1 MNDRPEEL
9 SPKELSEVYDR
20 AHWVRPQVS
29 QPSSPWTVVLG
40 VGGAFVIGLAVF
52 TSLSHAREA
61 KASTPIPAV
70 ASTAPP
76 AWAPGLQKIM
86 DRPTA
91 PPQIAV
97 APVPPPVV
105 APQPVLPPPSQT
117 DLPETHWKA
126 PAVIVDLSEQPSAA
140 PAAFRLAQAGAPA
153 PAGPAATGVAGA
165 PESASAAEERFAA
178 RVSGAAAETARAT
191 QMRDVSRVV
200 PQGFVIPAVLETAI
214 DSDLPGS
221 VRAVV
226 SRDVRGFDGTQVL
239 IPRGSK
245 LIGQYKS
252 AAAIGQTR
260 AFVVWSRII
269 TPTGVS
275 IDVGSPATDRLGRG
289 GLEGK
294 ADTHFF
300 QRFGSSILLSV
311 ISGGIDAVASRNGG
325 TTNALVIGSPTQ
337 AQNVASIA
345 LQKQIDIPTTIK
357 VAQGAPVQVS
367 VARDLDFS
375 GVAPVGR

>member
-1 MNDRPEEL
+1 MTQTPPNKDLGDL
-9 SPKELSEVYDR
+9 SPVYERSEW
-20 AHWVRPQVS
+20 ARPQVS

-40 VGGAFVIGLAVF
+40 VAGAGLLGALVF
-52 TSLSHAREA
+52 TSLSSARGA
-61 KASTPIPAV
+61 HASTV
-70 ASTAPP
+70 TTTTTSSAPP
-76 AWAPGLQKIM
+76 AWTPALQALMAQKDAKPPPAAP
-86 DRPTA
+86 
-91 PPQIAV
+91 
-97 APVPPPVV
+97 APVS
-105 APQPVLPPPSQT
+105 APAAPTNTAQPTPADP
-117 DLPETHWKA
+117 PETHWRA
-126 PAVIVDLSEQPSAA
+126 PAVVVDLSEAQTA
-140 PAAFRLAQAGAPA
+140 PAFRLAQAPGAPGAPA
-153 PAGPAATGVAGA
+153 APGAAPVGEGGPN
-165 PESASAAEERFAA
+165 AEERFAA
-178 RVSGAAAETARAT
+178 RVSGASNDTARAS
-191 QMRDVSRVV
+191 QMRDVSRVI

-226 SRDVRGFDGTQVL
+226 SRDVRGFDGSQVL

-300 QRFGSSILLSV
+300 ERFGSAILLSV
-311 ISGGIDAVASRNGG
+311 ISGGIDALARGG
-325 TTNALVIGSPTQ
+325 SNNTALVIGSPAQ
-337 AQNVASIA
+337 AQNVAAIA
-345 LQKQIDIPTTIK
+345 LQKQIDIPTTIR
-357 VAQGAPVQVS
+357 VAQGQPVQVS

-375 GVAPVGR
+375 GVAPVR

>member
-1 MNDRPEEL
+1 MTPNDQTPDAL
-9 SPKELSEVYDR
+9 SPVYERSE
-20 AHWVRPQVS
+20 WVRPQVS

-40 VGGAFVIGLAVF
+40 VASAGLLGALVF
-52 TSLSHAREA
+52 TSLSSARDA
-61 KASTPIPAV
+61 QASTV
-70 ASTAPP
+70 AKVPEAAGPP
-76 AWAPGLQKIM
+76 AWHPALQALMAQQTAAPPPAVQAPVSAPAA
-86 DRPTA
+86 PTA
-91 PPQIAV
+91 QPTPPD
-97 APVPPPVV
+97 P
-105 APQPVLPPPSQT
+105 
-117 DLPETHWKA
+117 PETHWRA
-126 PAVIVDLSEQPSAA
+126 PAVVVDLSEAQTA
-140 PAAFRLAQAGAPA
+140 PAFRLAQGQP
-153 PAGPAATGVAGA
+153 PAGPGAAPLAEGG
-165 PESASAAEERFAA
+165 PNAEERFAA
-178 RVSGAAAETARAT
+178 RVSGGGADPARAR

-226 SRDVRGFDGTQVL
+226 SRDVRGFDGSQVL

-300 QRFGSSILLSV
+300 ERFGSAILLSV
-311 ISGGIDAVASRNGG
+311 VSGGIDALARGG
-325 TTNALVIGSPTQ
+325 SNNTALVIGSPAQ
-337 AQNVASIA
+337 AQNVAAIA
-345 LQKQIDIPTTIK
+345 LQKQIDIPTTIR
-357 VAQGAPVQVS
+357 VAQGQPVQVS

-375 GVAPVGR
+375 GVAPVR

>member
-1 MNDRPEEL
+1 
-9 SPKELSEVYDR
+9 
-20 AHWVRPQVS
+20 
-29 QPSSPWTVVLG
+29 
-40 VGGAFVIGLAVF
+40 
-52 TSLSHAREA
+52 
-61 KASTPIPAV
+61 V
-70 ASTAPP
+70 A
-76 AWAPGLQKIM
+76 
-86 DRPTA
+86 
-91 PPQIAV
+91 
-97 APVPPPVV
+97 
-105 APQPVLPPPSQT
+105 
-117 DLPETHWKA
+117 ETHWRA
-126 PAVIVDLSEQPSAA
+126 PAVVVDLSD
-140 PAAFRLAQAGAPA
+140 PAASAVPAQFRLAQAGAPA
-153 PAGPAATGVAGA
+153 PGAAAPGPAGA
-165 PESASAAEERFAA
+165 PESAAAAEERFAA
-178 RVSGAAAETARAT
+178 RVAGAGAETAHAT

-226 SRDVRGFDGTQVL
+226 SRDVRGFDGTQIL

-300 QRFGSSILLSV
+300 ERFGSAILLSV
-311 ISGGIDAVASRNGG
+311 VSGGIDALSRGG
-325 TTNALVIGSPTQ
+325 SNNTALVIGSPAQ
-337 AQNVASIA
+337 AQNVAAIA
-345 LQKQIDIPTTIK
+345 LQKQIDIPTTIR
-357 VAQGAPVQVS
+357 VAQGQPVQVS
-367 VARDLDFS
+367 VARDLDFA
-375 GVAPVGR
+375 GVAPVR

>member
-1 MNDRPEEL
+1 MTDQP
-9 SPKELSEVYDR
+9 PKTRDNLSEVYDR

-40 VGGAFVIGLAVF
+40 VGGACMIGLAVF

-61 KASTPIPAV
+61 RASTPAAPVSA
-70 ASTAPP
+70 ASP

-86 DRPTA
+86 AQSSA
-91 PPQIAV
+91 PPPAA
-97 APVPPPVV
+97 APTPPPPVA
-105 APQPVLPPPSQT
+105 APQPALPPPSQT

-126 PAVIVDLSEQPSAA
+126 PAVVVDLSEQPTAA
-140 PAAFRLAQAGAPA
+140 PAQFRLAQAGAPT
-153 PAGPAATGVAGA
+153 PGAAATTGVAGA

-178 RVSGAAAETARAT
+178 RVAGAGAETARAT

-294 ADTHFF
+294 ADSHFF
-300 QRFGSSILLSV
+300 ERFGSSILLSV

>member
-1 MNDRPEEL
+1 MTPNDQTPL
-9 SPKELSEVYDR
+9 DASPVYERSE
-20 AHWVRPQVS
+20 WVRPQVS

-40 VGGAFVIGLAVF
+40 VAGAGLLGVMVF
-52 TSLSHAREA
+52 TSLSSARGA
-61 KASTPIPAV
+61 HASTV
-70 ASTAPP
+70 STTTTASGPP
-76 AWAPGLQKIM
+76 AWHPALQALM
-86 DRPTA
+86 A
-91 PPQIAV
+91 QQSA
-97 APVPPPVV
+97 
-105 APQPVLPPPSQT
+105 LPPPAVQAPVYAPAAPT
-117 DLPETHWKA
+117 AQPTPPDPPETHWRA
-126 PAVIVDLSEQPSAA
+126 PAVVVDLSEAQTA
-140 PAAFRLAQAGAPA
+140 PAFRLAQAQGPTVPGATPA
-153 PAGPAATGVAGA
+153 DSGPNAD
-165 PESASAAEERFAA
+165 ERFAA
-178 RVSGAAAETARAT
+178 RIAGASTDTARAR
-191 QMRDVSRVV
+191 QMRDVSRVI

-226 SRDVRGFDGTQVL
+226 SRDVRGFDGSQVL

-252 AAAIGQTR
+252 AAAVGQTR

-300 QRFGSSILLSV
+300 ERFGSAILLSV
-311 ISGGIDAVASRNGG
+311 VSGGIDALARGG
-325 TTNALVIGSPTQ
+325 SNNTALVIGSPAQ
-337 AQNVASIA
+337 AQNVAAIA
-345 LQKQIDIPTTIK
+345 LQKQIDIPTTIR
-357 VAQGAPVQVS
+357 VAQGQPVQVS

-375 GVAPVGR
+375 GVAPVR

>member
-1 MNDRPEEL
+1 M
-9 SPKELSEVYDR
+9 
-20 AHWVRPQVS
+20 
-29 QPSSPWTVVLG
+29 PSVN
-40 VGGAFVIGLAVF
+40 
-52 TSLSHAREA
+52 
-61 KASTPIPAV
+61 
-70 ASTAPP
+70 TAP
-76 AWAPGLQKIM
+76 A
-86 DRPTA
+86 RPLD
-91 PPQIAV
+91 PPEQ
-97 APVPPPVV
+97 
-105 APQPVLPPPSQT
+105 
-117 DLPETHWKA
+117 HWRA
-126 PAVIVDLSEQPSAA
+126 PAVVVDLSEGGAVSA
-140 PAAFRLAQAGAPA
+140 PALRLAQAQAPAPPGGAPA
-153 PAGPAATGVAGA
+153 DGP
-165 PESASAAEERFAA
+165 SAEERFAA
-178 RVSGAAAETARAT
+178 RVSGAANDTARAT
-191 QMRDVSRVV
+191 QMRDLSRVI

-226 SRDVRGFDGTQVL
+226 SRDVRGFDGSQVL

-300 QRFGSSILLSV
+300 QRFGASILLSV
-311 ISGGIDAVASRNGG
+311 VSGGIDALSRNGNNN
-325 TTNALVIGSPTQ
+325 TALVIGSPAQ
-337 AQNVASIA
+337 AQNVAAIA

-357 VAQGAPVQVS
+357 VAQGQPVQVS
-367 VARDLDFS
+367 VARDLDFA
-375 GVAPVGR
+375 GVPPVR

>member
-1 MNDRPEEL
+1 MIPDDPKPL
-9 SPKELSEVYDR
+9 DASPVYERSEW
-20 AHWVRPQVS
+20 ARPQVS

-40 VGGAFVIGLAVF
+40 VAGAGLLGAMVF
-52 TSLSHAREA
+52 TSLSSARDA
-61 KASTPIPAV
+61 HASTV
-70 ASTAPP
+70 TTTTTSSGPP
-76 AWAPGLQKIM
+76 AWHPALQALM
-86 DRPTA
+86 AQQTAA
-91 PPQIAV
+91 PPPAV
-97 APVPPPVV
+97 QAPVSAPAAPTNTAQPTPPDP
-105 APQPVLPPPSQT
+105 
-117 DLPETHWKA
+117 PETHWRA
-126 PAVIVDLSEQPSAA
+126 PAVVVDLSEAQTA
-140 PAAFRLAQAGAPA
+140 PAFRLAQAQ
-153 PAGPAATGVAGA
+153 GPAATGAA
-165 PESASAAEERFAA
+165 PLADGGPNAEERFAA
-178 RVSGAAAETARAT
+178 RVSGGGADPARAR

-226 SRDVRGFDGTQVL
+226 SRDVRGFDGSQVL

-300 QRFGSSILLSV
+300 ERFGSAILLSV
-311 ISGGIDAVASRNGG
+311 VSGGIDALARGG
-325 TTNALVIGSPTQ
+325 SNNTALVIGSPAQ
-337 AQNVASIA
+337 AQNVAAIA
-345 LQKQIDIPTTIK
+345 LQKQIDIPTTIR
-357 VAQGAPVQVS
+357 VAQGQPVQVS

-375 GVAPVGR
+375 GVAPVR

>member
-1 MNDRPEEL
+1 MTLLDKDDPADL
-9 SPKELSEVYDR
+9 SAVHARSE
-20 AHWVRPQVS
+20 WVRPQVS

-40 VGGAFVIGLAVF
+40 LAGAGLLGVVVF
-52 TSLSHAREA
+52 TSLSSARA
-61 KASTPIPAV
+61 H
-70 ASTAPP
+70 ASTATKAPAETAAP
-76 AWAPGLQKIM
+76 AWQPALQTLMAQQDAKP
-86 DRPTA
+86 PTA
-91 PPQIAV
+91 AP
-97 APVPPPVV
+97 APVA
-105 APQPVLPPPSQT
+105 APAVQSNNTAPATPADP
-117 DLPETHWKA
+117 PETHWRA
-126 PAVIVDLSEQPSAA
+126 PAVVVDLSETA
-140 PAAFRLAQAGAPA
+140 PTAPAFRLAQAQAPTAPGAAPA
-153 PAGPAATGVAGA
+153 AGDGP
-165 PESASAAEERFAA
+165 SAEERFAA
-178 RVSGAAAETARAT
+178 RVSGAANDTARAT

-294 ADTHFF
+294 ADSHFF
-300 QRFGSSILLSV
+300 ERFGSSILLSV
-311 ISGGIDAVASRNGG
+311 ISGGVDALASRNGG

-357 VAQGAPVQVS
+357 VAQGQPVQVS

-375 GVAPVGR
+375 GVAPVR

>member
-1 MNDRPEEL
+1 MTADDKDPRNLDLGDL
-9 SPKELSEVYDR
+9 SPVYARSD
-20 AHWVRPQVS
+20 WVRPQVS

-40 VGGAFVIGLAVF
+40 VAGASVLGVLVF
-52 TSLSHAREA
+52 TSLSSARQA
-61 KASTPIPAV
+61 HASTQAKTATTTTSAPAWQPALQTLMAQQT
-70 ASTAPP
+70 ASPP
-76 AWAPGLQKIM
+76 APVGS
-86 DRPTA
+86 PTA
-91 PPQIAV
+91 PIS
-97 APVPPPVV
+97 
-105 APQPVLPPPSQT
+105 APQGLPSMTAPATPL
-117 DLPETHWKA
+117 DPAEAHWKA
-126 PAVIVDLSEQPSAA
+126 PAVIVDLSEAQAVSA
-140 PAAFRLAQAGAPA
+140 PAFRLAQAQAPMAPGATPA
-153 PAGPAATGVAGA
+153 DGS
-165 PESASAAEERFAA
+165 SADERFAA
-178 RVSGAAAETARAT
+178 RVSGAASDTARAS
-191 QMRDVSRVV
+191 QMRDISRVI

-239 IPRGSK
+239 IPRGSH

-252 AAAIGQTR
+252 AAAVGQTR

-300 QRFGSSILLSV
+300 ERFGAAILLSV
-311 ISGGIDAVASRNGG
+311 VSGGVDALARNGSN
-325 TTNALVIGSPTQ
+325 TNALIIGSPAQ
-337 AQNVASIA
+337 AQNVAAIA

-357 VAQGAPVQVS
+357 VAQGQAVQVS

>member
-1 MNDRPEEL
+1 MSRKPARREPGDL
-9 SPKELSEVYDR
+9 SPVYER
-20 AHWVRPQVS
+20 SHWVRPQVS

-40 VGGAFVIGLAVF
+40 LAGAGVLGVAVF
-52 TSLSHAREA
+52 TSLSSARQA
-61 KASTPIPAV
+61 H
-70 ASTAPP
+70 ASTAAAPAAGPP
-76 AWAPGLQKIM
+76 AWAPELNTLMARQEAA
-86 DRPTA
+86 A
-91 PPQIAV
+91 PP
-97 APVPPPVV
+97 APAATPAAPAQPVL
-105 APQPVLPPPSQT
+105 APQPTPPDP
-117 DLPETHWKA
+117 PETHWRA
-126 PAVIVDLSEQPSAA
+126 PAVIVDLSDPPGA
-140 PAAFRLAQAGAPA
+140 PAPLRLAQAQAPTA
-153 PAGPAATGVAGA
+153 AGA
-165 PESASAAEERFAA
+165 APTEGPSAEERFAA
-178 RVSGAAAETARAT
+178 RVSGAANDTAHAS

-226 SRDVRGFDGTQVL
+226 SRDVRGFDGAQVL

-269 TPTGVS
+269 TPAGVS

-294 ADTHFF
+294 ADSHFF
-300 QRFGSSILLSV
+300 ERFGSAILLSV
-311 ISGGIDAVASRNGG
+311 VSGGVDALSRSGSNN
-325 TTNALVIGSPTQ
+325 TALVIGSPAQ
-337 AQNVASIA
+337 AQNVAAIA
-345 LQKQIDIPTTIK
+345 LQKQIDIPTTIR
-357 VAQGAPVQVS
+357 VAQGQPVQVS

-375 GVAPVGR
+375 GVAPVR

>member
-1 MNDRPEEL
+1 MTDQDPNSEP
-9 SPKELSEVYDR
+9 LSEVYDR

-40 VGGAFVIGLAVF
+40 VGGACVIGLAVF
-52 TSLSHAREA
+52 TSLSHARSA
-61 KASTPIPAV
+61 RASTTVTTSTTRLAQPA
-70 ASTAPP
+70 AIS
-76 AWAPGLQKIM
+76 
-86 DRPTA
+86 PTA
-91 PPQIAV
+91 PPPA
-97 APVPPPVV
+97 ATVPQPLPPVA
-105 APQPVLPPPSQT
+105 APQVTLAPPPSQT

-126 PAVIVDLSEQPSAA
+126 PAVVVDLSEAPSAA
-140 PAAFRLAQAGAPA
+140 AAVPFRLAQAGAPTT
-153 PAGPAATGVAGA
+153 PTAGTAGA
-165 PESASAAEERFAA
+165 PENGPSADERFAA
-178 RVSGAAAETARAT
+178 RVSGAGAETARAS

-294 ADTHFF
+294 ADSHFF
-300 QRFGSSILLSV
+300 ERFGSSILLSV

-357 VAQGAPVQVS
+357 VAQGAAVQVS

>member
-1 MNDRPEEL
+1 M
-9 SPKELSEVYDR
+9 
-20 AHWVRPQVS
+20 
-29 QPSSPWTVVLG
+29 
-40 VGGAFVIGLAVF
+40 
-52 TSLSHAREA
+52 
-61 KASTPIPAV
+61 
-70 ASTAPP
+70 
-76 AWAPGLQKIM
+76 
-86 DRPTA
+86 
-91 PPQIAV
+91 
-97 APVPPPVV
+97 
-105 APQPVLPPPSQT
+105 
-117 DLPETHWKA
+117 
-126 PAVIVDLSEQPSAA
+126 
-140 PAAFRLAQAGAPA
+140 
-153 PAGPAATGVAGA
+153 
-165 PESASAAEERFAA
+165 
-178 RVSGAAAETARAT
+178 
-191 QMRDVSRVV
+191 
-200 PQGFVIPAVLETAI
+200 
-214 DSDLPGS
+214 
-221 VRAVV
+221 V

-239 IPRGSK
+239 IPRGST

-275 IDVGSPATDRLGRG
+275 IDVGSPATDQLGRG

-311 ISGGIDAVASRNGG
+311 ISGGVDALASRNGG

-345 LQKQIDIPTTIK
+345 LQKQIDIPTTIR
-357 VAQGAPVQVS
+357 VAQGSAVQVS